1 MARRTINFT
10 YKNVDYTLG
19 FTLASIEQM
28 ERAGFVL
35 SELGTKTATR
45 SKELFYGSFIANH
58 KGIKRKLVDE
68 IYESLSD
75 KEGLILGLAEL
86 YNEAGESLIESG
98 NVSWTMS
105 E

>member
-10 YKNVDYTLG
+10 YNNVDYTLG
-19 FTLASIEQM
+19 FTLATIEQM
-28 ERAGFVL
+28 ERNGFVIGEIAEKVA
-35 SELGTKTATR
+35 SR
-45 SKELFYGSFIANH
+45 WKELFYGAFAAHH

-68 IYESLSD
+68 IYSKLSN
-75 KEGLILGLAEL
+75 KEDLILGLAEL
-86 YNEAGESLIESG
+86 YNEACESLLEEG

>member
-10 YKNVDYTLG
+10 YNNVDYKLG
-19 FTLASIEQM
+19 FTLATIEQM
-28 ERAGFVL
+28 ERSGFVIG
-35 SELGTKTATR
+35 ELGEKTATR
-45 SKELFYGSFIANH
+45 AKELFYGAFMAYH

-68 IYESLSD
+68 IYNNLSN
-75 KEGLILGLAEL
+75 KENLLIGLAEL
-86 YNEAGESLIESG
+86 YSEAGEALLEEG